1 MTSEYE
7 RALRQVIES
16 DKVIFRG
23 DTNAVLRRSVDD
35 QLQKWRR
42 IGAALERPERG
53 WIYTVRKALGMSS
66 RQFAKCLA
74 VNRSAALRF
83 EKSETA
89 NTIRLDSLQRAAAM
103 LHCRLVYAFV
113 PLHGSL
119 EETLF
124 KRRHVLAHHLF
135 AEKMSGRRLSSA
147 EYAALGALCGDHL
160 HASRVWDVGEESRG

>member
-42 IGAALERPERG
+42 VGAALERPERG

-66 RQFAKCLA
+66 RQLGKCLGIHGTA
-74 VNRSAALRF
+74 VLRLEKAEAAD
-83 EKSETA
+83 
-89 NTIRLDSLQRAAAM
+89 TIHLYNLQRAAKS
-103 LHCRLVYAFV
+103 LHCKVVYAFV
-113 PLHGSL
+113 PEHGSL

-124 KRRHVLAHHLF
+124 KRRRVLAEHMF
-135 AEKMSGRRLSSA
+135 AEKISGRRLSSA
-147 EYAALGALCGDHL
+147 EYAALGAMCGDHV
-160 HASRVWDVGEESRG
+160 HASRVWD